1 MGGLWEAGVKSMK
14 YHLRRVLG
22 KATLTFVEFS
32 TLLCQVEAILN
43 SRPICSLS
51 TNPEHL
57 QVLTPGH
64 FLVGTSL
71 LALPDH
77 NLQDVFFNRLSEW
90 LCVQQ
95 MIQRLWKQWSQNY
108 LHQLQQRHKWRN
120 IQPNVKIGE
129 LVLVKEDNL
138 PPLVWK
144 KSVISD
150 LHPGKDGLTRVVTLK
165 TSMGT
170 LKRPI
175 TKICLLPQVE

>member
-77 NLQDVFFNRLSEW
+77 NLQHVSLNRLSKW

-95 MIQRLWKQWSQNY
+95 MIQRLWKQWSQDY
-108 LHQLQQRHKWRN
+108 LHQLQQRHKWRK

-144 KSVISD
+144 KAVISD
-150 LHPGKDGLTRVVTLK
+150 LHPRKDGLTTVVTLK
-165 TSMGT
+165 TSTGT
-170 LKRPI
+170 FKRPI